1 MPISYGNSIL
11 PASEMKN
18 VLAEQSRQRSGVKTW
33 ENLLGLAGQSY
44 AAQTAAATTDYS
56 QAIGEAYAANLRNKD
71 TIAAAGLSKGTSD
84 MLYDLNRD
92 ELESAYNTYLSNYGK
107 ALDAASENY
116 QKQASAIDTALTG
129 EAENASKIYNAAYEY
144 LKNELA
150 NAGMVETVS
159 APTPQNK
166 LATAKQTTPYLS
178 NKGADWLYD
187 KEGTIR
193 SFSDLLS
200 DMTNADGSLTDR
212 GRQFFDLVFN
222 AMPTGYDVDG
232 TAARSFDQYLSDT
245 DTALRDWYA
254 GADVYNATVRGT
266 HGATLRQ
273 LAGIDNTYAYN
284 PQTYLSKEQARQRK
298 ADINWLK
305 STVSPV
311 QKSVQATGAKVLTT
325 LKDLQEADTK
335 TFDTASPALALDI
348 SKLSESLNTIK
359 NSINEVSSLE
369 SLKSTELAALQDT
382 VRTVTELQTFL
393 SDYTSELGAI
403 KATLGDISRSPNIF
417 RSVSKQRQIT
427 DITDVYNTINQKL
440 KDIDTILANI
450 K

>member
-129 EAENASKIYNAAYEY
+129 EAENTSKIYNAAYEY

-166 LATAKQTTPYLS
+166 LATAEQTTPYLS

-187 KEGTIR
+187 KEGAIR

-200 DMTNADGSLTDR
+200 DMTNADGSLTDK

-284 PQTYLSKEQARQRK
+284 PQTYLSKEQRRQRE

-325 LKDLQEADTK
+325 LKDLQRADVK
-335 TFDTASPALALDI
+335 TFDTASLALDT

-369 SLKSTELAALQDT
+369 SLKSTELEALRDAT
-382 VRTVTELQTFL
+382 KTVTELQTFL
-393 SDYTSELGAI
+393 SNYTNELGAI
-403 KATLGDISRSPNIF
+403 GARVKNPKLYTSDSQPRVTRLS
-417 RSVSKQRQIT
+417 
-427 DITDVYNTINQKL
+427 DVYNTISQKL

>member
-1 MPISYGNSIL
+1 MPVSYGNSIL

-56 QAIGEAYAANLRNKD
+56 QAIGEAYAANLRNRD

-84 MLYDLNRD
+84 MLYGLNRD

-107 ALDAASENY
+107 ALDTASENY
-116 QKQASAIDTALTG
+116 QKQVSAIDTELTG
-129 EAENASKIYNAAYEY
+129 EAENASKIYNAAYKY

-150 NAGMVETVS
+150 NAGMTETVS
-159 APTPQNK
+159 APTPENK
-166 LATAKQTTPYLS
+166 LATAEQITPYLS
-178 NKGADWLYD
+178 NKGLDWLYD

-222 AMPTGYDVDG
+222 AMPAGYDIDG
-232 TAARSFDQYLSDT
+232 MAARSFDQYLSDT
-245 DTALRDWYA
+245 DAALRDWYA

-284 PQTYLSKEQARQRK
+284 PQTYARKTEQRR
-298 ADINWLK
+298 ADVNWLQ
-305 STVSPV
+305 STVSMPYK
-311 QKSVQATGAKVLTT
+311 QTQAAGAKVLSA
-325 LKDLQEADTK
+325 LKDIK
-335 TFDTASPALALDI
+335 TFDTAAAASDI
-348 SKLSESLNTIK
+348 STLQSSLVSLK
-359 NSINEVSSLE
+359 NSIAEVSSLE
-369 SLKSTELAALQDT
+369 SLKSTELAALQDAVKT
-382 VRTVTELQTFL
+382 TTELQNFL

-403 KATLGDISRSPNIF
+403 GARIKNPDLYISKATPRVTQLSD
-417 RSVSKQRQIT
+417 VSS
-427 DITDVYNTINQKL
+427 TIEQKL
-440 KDIDTILANI
+440 KDINTILANI

>member
-116 QKQASAIDTALTG
+116 QKQASAIDTALTS

-166 LATAKQTTPYLS
+166 LATAEQTTPYLS

-232 TAARSFDQYLSDT
+232 AAARSFDQYLSDT

-254 GADVYNATVRGT
+254 GADVYNTTVRGT

-284 PQTYLSKEQARQRK
+284 PQTYTREAETKQRR
-298 ADINWLK
+298 ADVNWLQ
-305 STVSPV
+305 STVSTPY
-311 QKSVQATGAKVLTT
+311 KQAQAAGAKVLSS
-325 LKDLQEADTK
+325 LRDMK
-335 TFDTASPALALDI
+335 TFDTATTASDI
-348 SKLSESLNTIK
+348 STLQSSLVSLK
-359 NSINEVSSLE
+359 NSIAEVSSLE
-369 SLKSTELAALQDT
+369 SLKSTELAALQDA
-382 VRTVTELQTFL
+382 VKTVTELQTFL
-393 SDYTSELGAI
+393 SDYTNELGAI
-403 KATLGDISRSPNIF
+403 GARLKNPKLYTPDSRPRVTQLSD
-417 RSVSKQRQIT
+417 VSS
-427 DITDVYNTINQKL
+427 TIEQKL
-440 KDIDTILANI
+440 KDINTILANI